1 MTRDELPKGIRTELE
16 QMERDP
22 RVHEPID
29 IFAIGRHQHGI
40 AFHTQLRGG
49 HEDIEEVT
57 DTGDTPERAWP
68 NFSATVA
75 DRLAG

>member
-1 MTRDELPKGIRTELE
+1 MTRDELPRGIRTELE

-29 IFAIGRHQHGI
+29 IFAIGRRQRGV
-40 AFHTQLRGG
+40 AFHAQLRG
-49 HEDIEEVT
+49 HEEVEEVT
-57 DTGDTPERAWP
+57 DTGDTPERAWR

-75 DRLAG
+75 ERLTG